1 MCHHFSQCIEVIC
14 GQYIHKS
21 SAESAICH
29 MDILNGLVCSIFFKV
44 VQFFFSLTTIPFR
57 LVQK

>member
-44 VQFFFSLTTIPFR
+44 VQFFQLTSIPFR